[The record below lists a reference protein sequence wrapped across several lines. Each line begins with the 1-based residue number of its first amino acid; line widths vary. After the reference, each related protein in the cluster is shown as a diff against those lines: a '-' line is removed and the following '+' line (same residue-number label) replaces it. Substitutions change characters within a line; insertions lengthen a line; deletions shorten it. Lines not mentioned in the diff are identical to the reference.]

1 MGAVF
6 FREIRSLFRSIYAIV
21 SITVFALASGIFFV
35 LNNVRL
41 GYPSIDSII
50 ATLSLIAAVTIPVVA
65 CLSINLDR
73 KKRNDEYLATLPLT
87 RTQIV
92 LGKFFAM
99 TAFFA
104 IPTAVVCL
112 YPVILGFF
120 GKVSYSYAYAAIF
133 FLFVFELLLIALS
146 MAFSAIFKKIWASLV
161 VTYSVLTVSFLLGA
175 FSIVFPEPLRT
186 VVRFVSPLRRFDT
199 VVYGKLD
206 IPTLVFYALFA
217 ALLLAICIRYSS
229 PKNSGVKTRFKL
241 SLSCAVLSVIVL
253 GLSVAVAFLPASL
266 RWIDITPNKLYKTDS
281 NTKQLLTGLDE
292 EINVYLVDADGSEEK
307 LVGFIERYC
316 DRSSHIKF
324 EKVDTSKDTE
334 FRDKYGFAENANLS
348 FCIVVE
354 SERRHT
360 VIGAEELFVW
370 YNANYA
376 DLGYMS
382 AAQLQN
388 YVSSLGNMLQQYSA
402 YYSQM
407 SNSDKEQFSSYMA
420 MYESLYYYSARYL
433 NAETELNEAIEYVTS
448 DVIPAL
454 YFADGHGE
462 KNSYANPLDI
472 TKLSEMPKDAGMLII
487 NTPDSDYSEE
497 QIDMLLRY
505 MEDGGRILV
514 FADANNASMPNLAR
528 LLASVGLSLDAT
540 PLGDSVKAVV
550 NTSSDVFAG
559 LATNETLK
567 LDMIAPTEVKTEAA
581 AGYEYTSLFTY
592 DVEEQVEKEGENG
605 ESVTETKVV
614 TKNIGLRASKGKTPV
629 LTLVSGSGTFNL
641 KAADLGEDEEA
652 IKNYSVSVTCLG
664 AMVSSMNR
672 SFEPSVESSTPK
684 QYDTTELLAVTETSA
699 TVVGTLVIALIPMV
713 LLGAGLLN
721 LYTRKKRGNR
731 TV

>member
-99 TAFFA
+99 TAFFD

-133 FLFVFELLLIALS
+133 FLFVFELFLIALS

-281 NTKQLLTGLDE
+281 NTKQLLAGLDE

-307 LVGFIERYC
+307 LVSFIERYC

-334 FRDKYGFAENANLS
+334 FRDKYGFAENANLG

-433 NAETELNEAIEYVTS
+433 
-448 DVIPAL
+448 
-454 YFADGHGE
+454 
-462 KNSYANPLDI
+462 
-472 TKLSEMPKDAGMLII
+472 
-487 NTPDSDYSEE
+487 
-497 QIDMLLRY
+497 
-505 MEDGGRILV
+505 
-514 FADANNASMPNLAR
+514 
-528 LLASVGLSLDAT
+528 
-540 PLGDSVKAVV
+540 
-550 NTSSDVFAG
+550 
-559 LATNETLK
+559 
-567 LDMIAPTEVKTEAA
+567 
-581 AGYEYTSLFTY
+581 
-592 DVEEQVEKEGENG
+592 
-605 ESVTETKVV
+605 
-614 TKNIGLRASKGKTPV
+614 
-629 LTLVSGSGTFNL
+629 
-641 KAADLGEDEEA
+641 
-652 IKNYSVSVTCLG
+652 
-664 AMVSSMNR
+664 
-672 SFEPSVESSTPK
+672 
-684 QYDTTELLAVTETSA
+684 
-699 TVVGTLVIALIPMV
+699 
-713 LLGAGLLN
+713 
-721 LYTRKKRGNR
+721 
-731 TV
+731 